1 MLPDD
6 AAGHQDT
13 TNERVPPGRPRKETP
28 PMSEKSPYIIRA
40 GETEG
45 YSPANHTGTTNYR
58 LVGPMVNGAKYL
70 EIALGDIARNEGSPA
85 HAHPDLEQAVYILEG
100 EAIAGIDGVD
110 HHVRAGDMM
119 FFPAQV
125 FHSIK
130 VLTERIKLLVIY
142 SPPYGED
149 PAKVIKSAPAH

>member
-1 MLPDD
+1 VN
-6 AAGHQDT
+6 A
-13 TNERVPPGRPRKETP
+13 
-28 PMSEKSPYIIRA
+28 KSPYIIRA
-40 GETEG
+40 SEMVP
-45 YSPANHTGTTNYR
+45 YSPANHTGTKNYR
-58 LVGPMVNGAKYL
+58 LVGPHVNGAKHL
-70 EIALGDIARNEGSPA
+70 EIALGDIERNAGSPA

-119 FFPAQV
+119 FFPARV

-142 SPPYGED
+142 SPPYDED
-149 PAKVIKSAPAH
+149 PTKVVRS

>member
-1 MLPDD
+1 VN
-6 AAGHQDT
+6 A
-13 TNERVPPGRPRKETP
+13 
-28 PMSEKSPYIIRA
+28 KSPYIIRA
-40 GETEG
+40 TEMVP
-45 YSPANHTGTTNYR
+45 YSPANHTGTKNYR
-58 LVGPMVNGAKYL
+58 LVGPHVNGAKHL
-70 EIALGDIARNEGSPA
+70 EIALGDIERNAGSPA

-119 FFPAQV
+119 FFPARV

-142 SPPYGED
+142 SPPYDED
-149 PAKVIKSAPAH
+149 PTKVVRS